1 MRAVLLLSFVS
12 LASAVRAAEA
22 PRRKVA
28 IKLDE
33 IAVEGRIQK
42 PQAIYVLPRGSLNFQ
57 GMEGRESLLPKVS
70 RRLAERPAADDASR

>member
-1 MRAVLLLSFVS
+1 MHVRILLVATA
-12 LASAVRAAEA
+12 LAGAALA
-22 PRRKVA
+22 ADTPRRKVV

-57 GMEGRESLLPKVS
+57 GMERRESLLPKVS
-70 RRLAERPAADDASR
+70 RRLSERPASDDAK

>member
-1 MRAVLLLSFVS
+1 MRASIVMALMGLAVS
-12 LASAVRAAEA
+12 ALAADA
-22 PRRKVA
+22 PRRKVV

-57 GMEGRESLLPKVS
+57 GAEQRESLLPKVS
-70 RRLAERPAADDASR
+70 RRLGERPAAEGGR

>member
-1 MRAVLLLSFVS
+1 MRVRLVLAAMT
-12 LASAVRAAEA
+12 LASVALAADA
-22 PRRKVA
+22 PRRKVV

-57 GMEGRESLLPKVS
+57 GTQQRESLLPKVS
-70 RRLAERPAADDASR
+70 RRLAERSLPDDRP

>member
-1 MRAVLLLSFVS
+1 MRARIVLALMG
-12 LASAVRAAEA
+12 LASAALAADA

-57 GMEGRESLLPKVS
+57 GADQRESLLPKVS
-70 RRLAERPAADDASR
+70 RRLGEPPAAAEGGR

>member
-1 MRAVLLLSFVS
+1 MRACILLAAMS
-12 LASAVRAAEA
+12 LASAALAADA
-22 PRRKVA
+22 PRKKVV

-57 GMEGRESLLPKVS
+57 GQDERRSHLPKVS
-70 RRLAERPAADDASR
+70 RRLREPPADDAAK